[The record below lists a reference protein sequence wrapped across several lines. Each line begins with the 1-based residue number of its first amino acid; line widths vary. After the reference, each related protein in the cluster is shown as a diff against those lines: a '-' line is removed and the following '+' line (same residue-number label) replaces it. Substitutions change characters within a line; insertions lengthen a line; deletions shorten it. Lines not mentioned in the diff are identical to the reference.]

1 MPECGPVRGPG
12 IRFLRKELVVA
23 DRVEFQ
29 PEITFSKDEA
39 LDLVAGCDEVLSF
52 AEASGELEL
61 AFTVEGMRRLVLGR
75 LLGDA
80 GGD

>member
-1 MPECGPVRGPG
+1 M
-12 IRFLRKELVVA
+12 
-23 DRVEFQ
+23 
-29 PEITFSKDEA
+29 
-39 LDLVAGCDEVLSF
+39 AGCDEMVAF
-52 AEASGELEL
+52 AEAAGELEL